1 MAAGVARLCGDH
13 GPRWALPLRPP
24 LCLACSVET
33 LGDGSASLVRKKHVL
48 SRLQDALAWQAL
60 PVVQLLAQDERVC
73 MHLIGTLFGMLHSVE
88 DSSALNLLVEVLV
101 RLVVELKSEQ
111 YLHCILDE
119 SQKELCKATTM
130 RSSLPTFS
138 LLGKLADAIP
148 GFADILVVKHN
159 NLVDHLLMGLTY
171 PNESI
176 KAAVCYLYGKLYSS
190 PVGTERLS
198 GHFEERL
205 CGVFLNTLEC
215 AQTKELQVNC
225 LGLLKELLKSDHF
238 VSILMNNSKTE
249 EETENPDFLE
259 GENPLPLVLKK
270 LLLTRDEML
279 QAASSHCMAAVL
291 VHSPSRYAPAFI
303 HADVPEFLFECL
315 LSKSEILI
323 WSVYCCLLLLTEERL
338 FFSKCHT
345 VYGIESLVRSLQ
357 GVLLLNNV
365 ELHKQGLLLFTE
377 ILKRQPVEIKLFTN
391 RGVCI
396 EAIDVLMET
405 VNCPVLE
412 VAVEAVKAVAAFLR
426 KDHLSCPPVPY
437 EELQKLLEAVLK
449 RCADLSPP
457 QSSKR
462 HAVSQ
467 KLLLVVSQSHPTNR
481 NLGGV
486 PQRQSQFLL
495 NTLESFRN
503 ACRLAVQFQGD
514 FMAQENAFTAPN
526 SESKDTLSNF
536 SEFLLRICDNLCIPM
551 VMSYLERAVSPSVTE
566 VFISTLN
573 TLFTVVPSMRNNIL
587 VLHPPDTGAEG
598 QVLLC
603 AELMPE
609 PLLSHREEENFS
621 GGQQEMSELLLK
633 GLPQLNYT
641 IAESLLLL
649 SETPEP
655 FFLDQSLCSHQHCF
669 ILLLYFAYTFGDRF
683 VPDAELFLAVR
694 NFLLSAQDCGDCPPP
709 HILRAALYL
718 LAVCQDK
725 GKALDVRSLSTIKR
739 ILDNLPDL
747 SLVYVHCPL
756 LLKFFL
762 RYPELMGRFG
772 HQVLQLWFSWE
783 DCKQTEAEEA
793 DCGTSSQLNTANPL
807 LPILKSNSS
816 ILLILLDLVS
826 SSSVEVAWKVLM
838 TLRTFLERNEDVLV
852 CDLLRSR
859 FLQILQQLLVES
871 SSATLQANRNL
882 PVLLS
887 LLFLVQLR
895 SKGIR
900 ELDSTDLRLLHQVSN
915 LCGKCSPRDT
925 DLLQPSLNFLY
936 WSLHQTTPCSQQRA
950 VAVLLSNV
958 SLLELLQK
966 VLECTWL
973 WSPPSRPAHLSSE
986 DALLCSGWLLVAS
999 FLLYQ
1004 HRYNTESLNSS
1015 ATLTHAVVP
1024 IPGLSVGP
1032 SSCREGQLLA
1042 TAGFWLPGSSVL
1054 LPGSV
1059 AKVEPC
1065 LMVAVPA
1072 TSCAWQAD
1080 SHMLEVLQGVVRTRE
1095 TSCQQLP
1102 DNSVSIMQFLRAVLR
1117 QNFSSSLLV
1126 IAGQNK
1132 APSATQPQPSS
1143 LQDTA
1148 LHPLAMQQVFSLVV
1162 SLQNLLVHVQLQRRV
1177 MRRRENALAAV
1188 QCSEKEDLLLSQ
1200 AVVACLET
1208 LVEYLYV
1215 KNQDVALH
1223 VASQPWHRFL
1233 LFTLLSGGQK
1243 SFLQPEV
1250 LRLMTLFVRYQS
1262 SNIISQ
1268 KEISQIIQEA
1278 AEANIAELSEATSC
1292 ALHLFLSQIQSSH
1305 YHVEPEQSEIIQ
1317 TLLDRLLGQRTTCVK
1332 HQDIVY
1338 PLIADVCDRG
1348 HYQLPCGERGNMQYL
1363 FFSQTCFCLPV
1374 FITLYCLKRVAVM
1387 EVAMAV
1393 ISCGCGDFL
1402 HLDEGIWMGETF
1414 KSWWLGRI
1422 LDALEVQQ
1430 WGYVNKIVMDTE
1442 DKILWSQWSF
1452 DFSSG
1457 LPTLMFLTYV
1467 GSQVPWLG
1475 KGWFSN
1481 ENLLSVICQM
1491 WKFHR
1496 MPAFPLVSTHAVNDR
1511 CLGSVAV
1518 SLSHIRD

>member
-1 MAAGVARLCGDH
+1 
-13 GPRWALPLRPP
+13 
-24 LCLACSVET
+24 
-33 LGDGSASLVRKKHVL
+33 
-48 SRLQDALAWQAL
+48 
-60 PVVQLLAQDERVC
+60 

-111 YLHCILDE
+111 YLYCILDE
-119 SQKELCKATTM
+119 SQKELCKAATM

-148 GFADILVVKHN
+148 GFAEILVVKHN
-159 NLVDHLLMGLTY
+159 NLMDHLLMGLTY
-171 PNESI
+171 PNEGI

-205 CGVFLNTLEC
+205 CGVFLNTLGC

-225 LGLLKELLKSDHF
+225 LGLLKELLKSDNF
-238 VSILMNNSKTE
+238 VSILMNNAKTE

-291 VHSPSRYAPAFI
+291 VHSPSKYAPAFI

-315 LSKSEILI
+315 LCKSEILM

-345 VYGIESLVRSLQ
+345 VYGIESLVRSLR

-412 VAVEAVKAVAAFLR
+412 VVVEAVKAVAAFLR
-426 KDHLSCPPVPY
+426 KDHLSSPPVPY

-457 QSSKR
+457 QSNKR
-462 HAVSQ
+462 HAGD
-467 KLLLVVSQSHPTNR
+467 LLFSVSQSHSANR
-481 NLGGV
+481 NLGRV
-486 PQRQSQFLL
+486 PQRQGQFLL

-503 ACRLAVQFQGD
+503 ACRLAVEFQGD

-536 SEFLLRICDNLCIPM
+536 SEFLLRICDSLCIPM
-551 VMSYLERAVSPSVTE
+551 VMSYLERAVSPSLTE
-566 VFISTLN
+566 VFISTLT
-573 TLFTVVPSMRNNIL
+573 TLFTVVPSMQNKFSKKLASSSFIRLTLELKARFCSVQSNP
-587 VLHPPDTGAEG
+587 VLNHTCSSF
-598 QVLLC
+598 LC
-603 AELMPE
+603 SLCLNLYSATEKTRT
-609 PLLSHREEENFS
+609 SSQEE
-621 GGQQEMSELLLK
+621 QEMSELLQK

-669 ILLLYFAYTFGDRF
+669 VLLLYFAYTFGDRF

-694 NFLLSAQDCGDCPPP
+694 NFLLSAQDHGDCPPP

-725 GKALDVRSLSTIKR
+725 GKALDMRSLSTIR
-739 ILDNLPDL
+739 RMLDNLPDL

-783 DCKQTEAEEA
+783 DCKQTEVEEA
-793 DCGTSSQLNTANPL
+793 DFGSSDQLNSANPL

-816 ILLILLDLVS
+816 ILLILLDLVC

-900 ELDSTDLRLLHQVSN
+900 ELDSTDFKLLHQVCN
-915 LCGKCSPRDT
+915 LCGKCRPRDT

-958 SLLELLQK
+958 SLLDLLQK

-973 WSPPSRPAHLSSE
+973 WSPPSRPAYLSSE

-999 FLLYQ
+999 LLLYQ
-1004 HRYNTESLNSS
+1004 HRYNTEVHQ
-1015 ATLTHAVVP
+1015 T
-1024 IPGLSVGP
+1024 LSVD
-1032 SSCREGQLLA
+1032 L
-1042 TAGFWLPGSSVL
+1042 T
-1054 LPGSV
+1054 
-1059 AKVEPC
+1059 
-1065 LMVAVPA
+1065 
-1072 TSCAWQAD
+1072 
-1080 SHMLEVLQGVVRTRE
+1080 EVLNAVIFRNKKPI
-1095 TSCQQLP
+1095 LLL
-1102 DNSVSIMQFLRAVLR
+1102 VSIMQFLRAVLR

-1126 IAGQNK
+1126 IVGQNT

-1148 LHPLAMQQVFSLVV
+1148 LHPLAMQQVSSLVV
-1162 SLQNLLVHVQLQRRV
+1162 SLQNLLVHVQLQ
-1177 MRRRENALAAV
+1177 
-1188 QCSEKEDLLLSQ
+1188 KDLLLSQ

-1278 AEANIAELSEATSC
+1278 AEANIAELPEATSH
-1292 ALHLFLSQIQSSH
+1292 ALHLFLCQIQNSH
-1305 YHVEPEQSEIIQ
+1305 YQVEPEQSGIIQ
-1317 TLLDRLLGQRTTCVK
+1317 TLLDQLLGQRTMCVK
-1332 HQDIVY
+1332 HQDIV
-1338 PLIADVCDRG
+1338 
-1348 HYQLPCGERGNMQYL
+1348 
-1363 FFSQTCFCLPV
+1363 
-1374 FITLYCLKRVAVM
+1374 
-1387 EVAMAV
+1387 
-1393 ISCGCGDFL
+1393 
-1402 HLDEGIWMGETF
+1402 
-1414 KSWWLGRI
+1414 
-1422 LDALEVQQ
+1422 
-1430 WGYVNKIVMDTE
+1430 
-1442 DKILWSQWSF
+1442 
-1452 DFSSG
+1452 
-1457 LPTLMFLTYV
+1457 
-1467 GSQVPWLG
+1467 
-1475 KGWFSN
+1475 
-1481 ENLLSVICQM
+1481 
-1491 WKFHR
+1491 
-1496 MPAFPLVSTHAVNDR
+1496 

-1518 SLSHIRD
+1518 SLSHIGD

>member
-1 MAAGVARLCGDH
+1 MAAGATVPCGDH

-24 LCLACSVET
+24 LCLACAVQT

-60 PVVQLLAQDERVC
+60 PVVQLLAPDERVC

-88 DSSALNLLVEVLV
+88 DSSALNLLVE
-101 RLVVELKSEQ
+101 
-111 YLHCILDE
+111 D
-119 SQKELCKATTM
+119 
-130 RSSLPTFS
+130 
-138 LLGKLADAIP
+138 
-148 GFADILVVKHN
+148 

-171 PNESI
+171 PNEGI

-205 CGVFLNTLEC
+205 CGVFLNTLGC
-215 AQTKELQVNC
+215 AQTKELQINC

-238 VSILMNNSKTE
+238 VSIFMNNLKTE
-249 EETENPDFLE
+249 EESSENPDFLE

-315 LSKSEILI
+315 LCKSEILI

-426 KDHLSCPPVPY
+426 DCASCVCLHLLRKDHLSSPPVPY

-462 HAVSQ
+462 HAGD
-467 KLLLVVSQSHPTNR
+467 LLFSVPQSHPANR
-481 NLGGV
+481 NLGRV
-486 PQRQSQFLL
+486 PQRQGQFLL

-503 ACRLAVQFQGD
+503 ACRLAVEFQGD

-536 SEFLLRICDNLCIPM
+536 SEFLLRICDSLCIPM

-566 VFISTLN
+566 VFISALN
-573 TLFTVVPSMRNNIL
+573 TLFTVVPSMRNKFSEKLASSSFIRLTLELKARYCSVQSNP
-587 VLHPPDTGAEG
+587 VLNNTCSSF
-598 QVLLC
+598 LC
-603 AELMPE
+603 SLCLNLYSATEKMRT
-609 PLLSHREEENFS
+609 SSQEE
-621 GGQQEMSELLLK
+621 QEMSELLQK

-694 NFLLSAQDCGDCPPP
+694 NFLLSAQDHGDCSPP

-725 GKALDVRSLSTIKR
+725 GKALDMRSLSTIRR

-762 RYPELMGRFG
+762 RYPEFMGRFG

-783 DCKQTEAEEA
+783 HCKQTEVEEV
-793 DCGTSSQLNTANPL
+793 DFGSSDQLNSANPL

-882 PVLLS
+882 PILLS

-900 ELDSTDLRLLHQVSN
+900 ELDSTDFKLLHQICN
-915 LCGKCSPRDT
+915 LCGKCNPRDT

-973 WSPPSRPAHLSSE
+973 WSPPSRPACLSSE

-999 FLLYQ
+999 LLLYQ
-1004 HRYNTESLNSS
+1004 HRYNTEVHQ
-1015 ATLTHAVVP
+1015 T
-1024 IPGLSVGP
+1024 LSVD
-1032 SSCREGQLLA
+1032 L
-1042 TAGFWLPGSSVL
+1042 T
-1054 LPGSV
+1054 
-1059 AKVEPC
+1059 
-1065 LMVAVPA
+1065 
-1072 TSCAWQAD
+1072 
-1080 SHMLEVLQGVVRTRE
+1080 EVLNAVIFRNKKPI
-1095 TSCQQLP
+1095 LLL
-1102 DNSVSIMQFLRAVLR
+1102 VSIMQFLRAVLR

-1126 IAGQNK
+1126 IVSQNT
-1132 APSATQPQPSS
+1132 APSAAQPQPSS
-1143 LQDTA
+1143 LQDSA

-1162 SLQNLLVHVQLQRRV
+1162 SLQNLLVHVQLQ
-1177 MRRRENALAAV
+1177 
-1188 QCSEKEDLLLSQ
+1188 KDLLLSP

-1233 LFTLLSGGQK
+1233 LFTLLSGGQN

-1278 AEANIAELSEATSC
+1278 AEANIAELPEATSH
-1292 ALHLFLSQIQSSH
+1292 ALHLFLSQIQNSH
-1305 YHVEPEQSEIIQ
+1305 YQVEPEQLGIIQ
-1317 TLLDRLLGQRTTCVK
+1317 TLLDRLLGQRTMCVK
-1332 HQDIVY
+1332 HQDIV
-1338 PLIADVCDRG
+1338 
-1348 HYQLPCGERGNMQYL
+1348 
-1363 FFSQTCFCLPV
+1363 
-1374 FITLYCLKRVAVM
+1374 
-1387 EVAMAV
+1387 
-1393 ISCGCGDFL
+1393 
-1402 HLDEGIWMGETF
+1402 
-1414 KSWWLGRI
+1414 
-1422 LDALEVQQ
+1422 
-1430 WGYVNKIVMDTE
+1430 
-1442 DKILWSQWSF
+1442 
-1452 DFSSG
+1452 
-1457 LPTLMFLTYV
+1457 
-1467 GSQVPWLG
+1467 
-1475 KGWFSN
+1475 
-1481 ENLLSVICQM
+1481 
-1491 WKFHR
+1491 
-1496 MPAFPLVSTHAVNDR
+1496 

-1518 SLSHIRD
+1518 SLSHIGD

>member
-1 MAAGVARLCGDH
+1 
-13 GPRWALPLRPP
+13 
-24 LCLACSVET
+24 
-33 LGDGSASLVRKKHVL
+33 LVRKKHVL

-60 PVVQLLAQDERVC
+60 PVVQLLAPDERVC
-73 MHLIGTLFGMLHSVE
+73 IHLIGTLLGMLHSVE
-88 DSSALNLLVEVLV
+88 DTGALNLLVEVLV

-111 YLHCILDE
+111 YLRCVLDE

-130 RSSLPTFS
+130 RSSLPTFA

-148 GFADILVVKHN
+148 GFADVLVVKHN

-171 PNESI
+171 PNEAI
-176 KAAVCYLYGKLYSS
+176 KAAVCYVYGKLYSS

-205 CGVFLNTLEC
+205 CGVFLNTLGC

-238 VSILMNNSKTE
+238 VSILMNNSNSE

-279 QAASSHCMAAVL
+279 QAASSHCIAAVL

-315 LSKSEILI
+315 LCKSEILI

-377 ILKRQPVEIKLFTN
+377 ILRRQPVEIKLFTN

-396 EAIDVLMET
+396 EAIDVLVET

-426 KDHLSCPPVPY
+426 KDHLSSPPVPY

-462 HAVSQ
+462 HA
-467 KLLLVVSQSHPTNR
+467 SHTANR
-481 NLGGV
+481 NLGRV
-486 PQRQSQFLL
+486 PQRQGQFLL

-503 ACRLAVQFQGD
+503 ACRLAVEFQGD

-526 SESKDTLSNF
+526 SENKDTLSNF
-536 SEFLLRICDNLCIPM
+536 SEFLLRICDSLCIPM
-551 VMSYLERAVSPSVTE
+551 VMSYLKRAVSLSVTE

-573 TLFTVVPSMRNNIL
+573 TLFAVVPNMRNKFSKKLASSSFIRLTLELKARFCSVQSNP
-587 VLHPPDTGAEG
+587 VLNHACSSFLCSLCLNLYSATEKRRTSSQEG
-598 QVLLC
+598 K
-603 AELMPE
+603 E
-609 PLLSHREEENFS
+609 
-621 GGQQEMSELLLK
+621 QEMSELLQK

-649 SETPEP
+649 SESPEP
-655 FFLDQSLCSHQHCF
+655 FSLDQSLSSHQHCF
-669 ILLLYFAYTFGDRF
+669 ILLLYFAYIFGDSKWVCGHYIPCIGGF

-694 NFLLSAQDCGDCPPP
+694 NFLLSAQDHGDCPPP

-725 GKALDVRSLSTIKR
+725 GEALDLRSLSTIRR

-793 DCGTSSQLNTANPL
+793 DFGTSDQLNSANPL

-816 ILLILLDLVS
+816 ILLILLDLVC

-871 SSATLQANRNL
+871 SSATIQANRNL

-895 SKGIR
+895 SKSVR
-900 ELDSTDLRLLHQVSN
+900 ELDSTDFKLLHQ
-915 LCGKCSPRDT
+915 
-925 DLLQPSLNFLY
+925 
-936 WSLHQTTPCSQQRA
+936 
-950 VAVLLSNV
+950 
-958 SLLELLQK
+958 
-966 VLECTWL
+966 
-973 WSPPSRPAHLSSE
+973 
-986 DALLCSGWLLVAS
+986 
-999 FLLYQ
+999 
-1004 HRYNTESLNSS
+1004 
-1015 ATLTHAVVP
+1015 
-1024 IPGLSVGP
+1024 
-1032 SSCREGQLLA
+1032 
-1042 TAGFWLPGSSVL
+1042 
-1054 LPGSV
+1054 
-1059 AKVEPC
+1059 
-1065 LMVAVPA
+1065 
-1072 TSCAWQAD
+1072 
-1080 SHMLEVLQGVVRTRE
+1080 
-1095 TSCQQLP
+1095 
-1102 DNSVSIMQFLRAVLR
+1102 
-1117 QNFSSSLLV
+1117 
-1126 IAGQNK
+1126 
-1132 APSATQPQPSS
+1132 
-1143 LQDTA
+1143 
-1148 LHPLAMQQVFSLVV
+1148 
-1162 SLQNLLVHVQLQRRV
+1162 
-1177 MRRRENALAAV
+1177 
-1188 QCSEKEDLLLSQ
+1188 
-1200 AVVACLET
+1200 
-1208 LVEYLYV
+1208 
-1215 KNQDVALH
+1215 
-1223 VASQPWHRFL
+1223 
-1233 LFTLLSGGQK
+1233 
-1243 SFLQPEV
+1243 
-1250 LRLMTLFVRYQS
+1250 
-1262 SNIISQ
+1262 
-1268 KEISQIIQEA
+1268 
-1278 AEANIAELSEATSC
+1278 
-1292 ALHLFLSQIQSSH
+1292 
-1305 YHVEPEQSEIIQ
+1305 
-1317 TLLDRLLGQRTTCVK
+1317 
-1332 HQDIVY
+1332 
-1338 PLIADVCDRG
+1338 
-1348 HYQLPCGERGNMQYL
+1348 
-1363 FFSQTCFCLPV
+1363 
-1374 FITLYCLKRVAVM
+1374 
-1387 EVAMAV
+1387 
-1393 ISCGCGDFL
+1393 
-1402 HLDEGIWMGETF
+1402 
-1414 KSWWLGRI
+1414 
-1422 LDALEVQQ
+1422 
-1430 WGYVNKIVMDTE
+1430 
-1442 DKILWSQWSF
+1442 
-1452 DFSSG
+1452 
-1457 LPTLMFLTYV
+1457 
-1467 GSQVPWLG
+1467 
-1475 KGWFSN
+1475 
-1481 ENLLSVICQM
+1481 
-1491 WKFHR
+1491 
-1496 MPAFPLVSTHAVNDR
+1496 
-1511 CLGSVAV
+1511 
-1518 SLSHIRD
+1518 

>member
-1 MAAGVARLCGDH
+1 MAAEGAGPCDGHGV
-13 GPRWALPLRPP
+13 RWALPLRPP
-24 LCLACSVET
+24 LCLACAVET

-60 PVVQLLAQDERVC
+60 PVVQLLAPDERVC
-73 MHLIGTLFGMLHSVE
+73 MHLIGTLFGMLHTVE
-88 DSSALNLLVEVLV
+88 DSGALDLLVEVLV

-111 YLHCILDE
+111 YLCCILNE
-119 SQKELCKATTM
+119 SQKELFKATTM
-130 RSSLPTFS
+130 RSSLPTFA

-148 GFADILVVKHN
+148 GFADLLVVEHS
-159 NLVDHLLMGLTY
+159 NLVDHLLMGLMY
-171 PNESI
+171 PNEGI

-198 GHFEERL
+198 AHFEERL
-205 CGVFLNTLEC
+205 CSLFLNTLGC

-249 EETENPDFLE
+249 EETEDPDFLE

-315 LSKSEILI
+315 LCKSEVLI

-357 GVLLLNNV
+357 DVLQMNNV

-377 ILKRQPVEIKLFTN
+377 ILKRQPMEIKLFTN

-412 VAVEAVKAVAAFLR
+412 VAVEAVRAVAAFLR
-426 KDHLSCPPVPY
+426 EVPSRGCAYCLSLGLFRKDHLSSPPIPY
-437 EELQKLLEAVLK
+437 EELQKLLEAALK

-462 HAVSQ
+462 HAGD
-467 KLLLVVSQSHPTNR
+467 LLFSVSQSQPANR
-481 NLGGV
+481 NLGRV
-486 PQRQSQFLL
+486 PQRQCQFLL

-503 ACRLAVQFQGD
+503 ACRLAVEFQGD

-526 SESKDTLSNF
+526 SESKDTLSKF
-536 SEFLLRICDNLCIPM
+536 SEFLLRICDSLCIPM
-551 VMSYLERAVSPSVTE
+551 VMSYLQRAVSLSVVE

-573 TLFTVVPSMRNNIL
+573 ILFTVVPNMRNKFSKKLASSSFIRLTLELKARFCSVQSNP
-587 VLHPPDTGAEG
+587 VLNQTCSSF
-598 QVLLC
+598 LC
-603 AELMPE
+603 NLCLNLYSATEKRRT
-609 PLLSHREEENFS
+609 SQEE
-621 GGQQEMSELLLK
+621 QEMSALLQK

-655 FFLDQSLCSHQHCF
+655 FSLDQSLCSHQHCF
-669 ILLLYFAYTFGDRF
+669 ILLLYFAYTLGDRF
-683 VPDAELFLAVR
+683 VPDAELFLAIR
-694 NFLLSAQDCGDCPPP
+694 NFLLSAQDRGDCPPP
-709 HILRAALYL
+709 HVLRAALYL

-725 GKALDVRSLSTIKR
+725 GKALDLRSLCTIRR

-762 RYPELMGRFG
+762 HYPELMGRFG
-772 HQVLQLWFSWE
+772 HQVLQLWFSWG
-783 DCKQTEAEEA
+783 DCKQTEAEEP
-793 DCGTSSQLNTANPL
+793 DFDTSDQLNSASPL

-816 ILLILLDLVS
+816 ILLILLDLVC
-826 SSSVEVAWKVLM
+826 SSSVKVAWKMLM
-838 TLRTFLERNEDVLV
+838 TLRIFLERNEDVLV

-871 SSATLQANRNL
+871 SSATLQANSNL

-895 SKGIR
+895 SKGMR
-900 ELDSTDLRLLHQVSN
+900 ELDSTDFKLIHQVSN
-915 LCGKCSPRDT
+915 LCGKCRPRDT
-925 DLLQPSLNFLY
+925 GLLQPSLNFLY
-936 WSLHQTTPCSQQRA
+936 WNLHQTTPCSQQRA

-973 WSPPSRPAHLSSE
+973 RSPPSGRAYLSSE

-999 FLLYQ
+999 LLLYQ
-1004 HRYNTESLNSS
+1004 HRYNTEVHQTLSLD
-1015 ATLTHAVVP
+1015 LTEVLNAVIFRNKKP
-1024 IPGLSVGP
+1024 
-1032 SSCREGQLLA
+1032 
-1042 TAGFWLPGSSVL
+1042 VL
-1054 LPGSV
+1054 L
-1059 AKVEPC
+1059 
-1065 LMVAVPA
+1065 L
-1072 TSCAWQAD
+1072 
-1080 SHMLEVLQGVVRTRE
+1080 
-1095 TSCQQLP
+1095 
-1102 DNSVSIMQFLRAVLR
+1102 VSIMQFLKAALR

-1126 IAGQNK
+1126 IAGQNMDQG
-1132 APSATQPQPSS
+1132 ATQPQPSS
-1143 LQDTA
+1143 LQDAA
-1148 LHPLAMQQVFSLVV
+1148 LHPLATQQVFSLVV
-1162 SLQNLLVHVQLQRRV
+1162 SLQNLLVQVQLQ
-1177 MRRRENALAAV
+1177 
-1188 QCSEKEDLLLSQ
+1188 KDLLLSQ

-1215 KNQDVALH
+1215 RNQDVALH

-1233 LFTLLSGGQK
+1233 LFTLLNGGQK

-1268 KEISQIIQEA
+1268 KEISQILQEA
-1278 AEANIAELSEATSC
+1278 AEANLAELPEATSC
-1292 ALHLFLSQIQSSH
+1292 ALHIFLCQIQSSH
-1305 YHVEPEQSEIIQ
+1305 YQVEPVQSGTIQ

-1332 HQDIVY
+1332 HQDIV
-1338 PLIADVCDRG
+1338 
-1348 HYQLPCGERGNMQYL
+1348 
-1363 FFSQTCFCLPV
+1363 
-1374 FITLYCLKRVAVM
+1374 
-1387 EVAMAV
+1387 
-1393 ISCGCGDFL
+1393 
-1402 HLDEGIWMGETF
+1402 
-1414 KSWWLGRI
+1414 
-1422 LDALEVQQ
+1422 
-1430 WGYVNKIVMDTE
+1430 
-1442 DKILWSQWSF
+1442 
-1452 DFSSG
+1452 
-1457 LPTLMFLTYV
+1457 
-1467 GSQVPWLG
+1467 
-1475 KGWFSN
+1475 
-1481 ENLLSVICQM
+1481 
-1491 WKFHR
+1491 
-1496 MPAFPLVSTHAVNDR
+1496 

-1518 SLSHIRD
+1518 SLSHIGN

>member
-1 MAAGVARLCGDH
+1 
-13 GPRWALPLRPP
+13 
-24 LCLACSVET
+24 
-33 LGDGSASLVRKKHVL
+33 LVRKKHAL
-48 SRLQDALAWQAL
+48 ARLQDALAWQAP

-73 MHLIGTLFGMLHSVE
+73 MHLVGTLLGMLHSVE

-111 YLHCILDE
+111 YLYCILDE
-119 SQKELCKATTM
+119 SQKELYKAATM

-138 LLGKLADAIP
+138 LLGKLADAIS

-159 NLVDHLLMGLTY
+159 NLVDHLLMGLSY

-198 GHFEERL
+198 IHFEEKL
-205 CGVFLNTLEC
+205 CGVFLNTLGC

-225 LGLLKELLKSDHF
+225 LGLLKELVKSDHF

-249 EETENPDFLE
+249 EETENPDLLE

-315 LSKSEILI
+315 LCKSEILI
-323 WSVYCCLLLLTEERL
+323 WSVYCSLLLLTEERL

-357 GVLLLNNV
+357 DILPLNNV

-426 KDHLSCPPVPY
+426 KDHLSSPPVPY
-437 EELQKLLEAVLK
+437 EELQKLLETVLK

-457 QSSKR
+457 KSSKR
-462 HAVSQ
+462 HA
-467 KLLLVVSQSHPTNR
+467 SHPANR
-481 NLGGV
+481 SLGRV
-486 PQRQSQFLL
+486 PQRQGQFLL

-536 SEFLLRICDNLCIPM
+536 SEFLLRICDSLCIPM
-551 VMSYLERAVSPSVTE
+551 VMSYLERAVSLSVAE

-573 TLFTVVPSMRNNIL
+573 TLFTVVPSMRNKFSKKLASSSFIRL
-587 VLHPPDTGAEG
+587 TLELKARFCSVRSDPVLNQTCSSFLCSLCLNLYSATEKRRTSSQEG
-598 QVLLC
+598 KW
-603 AELMPE
+603 
-609 PLLSHREEENFS
+609 
-621 GGQQEMSELLLK
+621 QEMSELLQK

-655 FFLDQSLCSHQHCF
+655 FLLDQSLCSHQHCF
-669 ILLLYFAYTFGDRF
+669 ILLLDFAYTFGDRHIYFYCFHSNLLQCRF

-694 NFLLSAQDCGDCPPP
+694 NFLLSAQDYGDCPPP

-725 GKALDVRSLSTIKR
+725 SKALDMRSLSTIRR

-747 SLVYVHCPL
+747 SLMYVHCPL

-793 DCGTSSQLNTANPL
+793 DFGMSDQLNTASPL

-826 SSSVEVAWKVLM
+826 SSTVEVAWKVLM

-871 SSATLQANRNL
+871 TSATLQANRNL

-900 ELDSTDLRLLHQVSN
+900 ELDSTDFKLLHQVSN
-915 LCGKCSPRDT
+915 LCGKCRPRDT

-936 WSLHQTTPCSQQRA
+936 WSLHQTASCSQQRA

-973 WSPPSRPAHLSSE
+973 WSPPSRPAYLSSE

-999 FLLYQ
+999 LLLYQ
-1004 HRYNTESLNSS
+1004 HRYNTEVHQ
-1015 ATLTHAVVP
+1015 T
-1024 IPGLSVGP
+1024 LSVD
-1032 SSCREGQLLA
+1032 L
-1042 TAGFWLPGSSVL
+1042 T
-1054 LPGSV
+1054 
-1059 AKVEPC
+1059 
-1065 LMVAVPA
+1065 
-1072 TSCAWQAD
+1072 
-1080 SHMLEVLQGVVRTRE
+1080 EVLNAIIFRNKKPI
-1095 TSCQQLP
+1095 LLL
-1102 DNSVSIMQFLRAVLR
+1102 VSIMQFLRAILR

-1126 IAGQNK
+1126 IVGQNT
-1132 APSATQPQPSS
+1132 APSATELRPSS
-1143 LQDTA
+1143 LHDTA

-1162 SLQNLLVHVQLQRRV
+1162 SLQNLLVH
-1177 MRRRENALAAV
+1177 
-1188 QCSEKEDLLLSQ
+1188 KDLLLSQ

-1208 LVEYLYV
+1208 LMEYL
-1215 KNQDVALH
+1215 
-1223 VASQPWHRFL
+1223 
-1233 LFTLLSGGQK
+1233 
-1243 SFLQPEV
+1243 
-1250 LRLMTLFVRYQS
+1250 
-1262 SNIISQ
+1262 
-1268 KEISQIIQEA
+1268 
-1278 AEANIAELSEATSC
+1278 
-1292 ALHLFLSQIQSSH
+1292 
-1305 YHVEPEQSEIIQ
+1305 
-1317 TLLDRLLGQRTTCVK
+1317 
-1332 HQDIVY
+1332 
-1338 PLIADVCDRG
+1338 
-1348 HYQLPCGERGNMQYL
+1348 
-1363 FFSQTCFCLPV
+1363 
-1374 FITLYCLKRVAVM
+1374 
-1387 EVAMAV
+1387 
-1393 ISCGCGDFL
+1393 
-1402 HLDEGIWMGETF
+1402 
-1414 KSWWLGRI
+1414 
-1422 LDALEVQQ
+1422 
-1430 WGYVNKIVMDTE
+1430 
-1442 DKILWSQWSF
+1442 
-1452 DFSSG
+1452 
-1457 LPTLMFLTYV
+1457 
-1467 GSQVPWLG
+1467 
-1475 KGWFSN
+1475 
-1481 ENLLSVICQM
+1481 
-1491 WKFHR
+1491 
-1496 MPAFPLVSTHAVNDR
+1496 
-1511 CLGSVAV
+1511 
-1518 SLSHIRD
+1518 

>member
-1 MAAGVARLCGDH
+1 MAAGAPVPVPVPCGDH

-24 LCLACSVET
+24 LCLACAVET

-60 PVVQLLAQDERVC
+60 PVVQLLAPDERVC

-111 YLHCILDE
+111 YLYCILDE

-148 GFADILVVKHN
+148 GFAEMLVVKHN

-171 PNESI
+171 PNERI
-176 KAAVCYLYGKLYSS
+176 KAAVCYLYGKLYSCA
-190 PVGTERLS
+190 VGTERLS

-205 CGVFLNTLEC
+205 CGVFLNTLGC
-215 AQTKELQVNC
+215 AQTKELQINC

-238 VSILMNNSKTE
+238 VSIFMNNLKTE
-249 EETENPDFLE
+249 EESENTDFLE

-270 LLLTRDEML
+270 VIAEVVEQLCHAE
-279 QAASSHCMAAVL
+279 QPASYWVTLFVCVFS
-291 VHSPSRYAPAFI
+291 
-303 HADVPEFLFECL
+303 EFLFECL
-315 LSKSEILI
+315 LCKSEVLI

-412 VAVEAVKAVAAFLR
+412 VVVEAVKAVAAFLR
-426 KDHLSCPPVPY
+426 KDHLSSPPVPY

-449 RCADLSPP
+449 RYADLSPP

-462 HAVSQ
+462 HACLRVTQQTEILVELLRDRVSSCSIPW
-467 KLLLVVSQSHPTNR
+467 KVSEMLAGKDKSGSPTTEISQSEE
-481 NLGGV
+481 V
-486 PQRQSQFLL
+486 SSFLCYPL
-495 NTLESFRN
+495 
-503 ACRLAVQFQGD
+503 CVYRLAVEFQGD

-526 SESKDTLSNF
+526 SESKGTLSNF
-536 SEFLLRICDNLCIPM
+536 SEFLLRICDSLCIPM

-573 TLFTVVPSMRNNIL
+573 TLFAVVPSMRNKFSKKLGMRVFIF
-587 VLHPPDTGAEG
+587 VLHPTDTGAQG

-603 AELMPE
+603 TET
-609 PLLSHREEENFS
+609 LLIISCLLIFLFLE
-621 GGQQEMSELLLK
+621 QEMSELLQK

-669 ILLLYFAYTFGDRF
+669 LLLLYFAYTFGDRF

-694 NFLLSAQDCGDCPPP
+694 NFLLSAQDHGDCPPP

-725 GKALDVRSLSTIKR
+725 DKALDMRSLSTIRR

-747 SLVYVHCPL
+747 SLVYVHCPV

-762 RYPELMGRFG
+762 HYPELMGRCG

-783 DCKQTEAEEA
+783 DCKQTEVEEA
-793 DCGTSSQLNTANPL
+793 DFGSSDQLTSANPL

-816 ILLILLDLVS
+816 ILLILLDLVC

-882 PVLLS
+882 PILLN

-900 ELDSTDLRLLHQVSN
+900 ELDSTDFKLLHQGDWFN
-915 LCGKCSPRDT
+915 LCHPITLSDCFS
-925 DLLQPSLNFLY
+925 
-936 WSLHQTTPCSQQRA
+936 HAA

-973 WSPPSRPAHLSSE
+973 WSSPSRPACLSSE

-999 FLLYQ
+999 LLLYQ
-1004 HRYNTESLNSS
+1004 HRYNTEVHQ
-1015 ATLTHAVVP
+1015 T
-1024 IPGLSVGP
+1024 LSVDLTEVVNAVIFRNKKP
-1032 SSCREGQLLA
+1032 
-1042 TAGFWLPGSSVL
+1042 VL
-1054 LPGSV
+1054 L
-1059 AKVEPC
+1059 
-1065 LMVAVPA
+1065 L
-1072 TSCAWQAD
+1072 
-1080 SHMLEVLQGVVRTRE
+1080 
-1095 TSCQQLP
+1095 
-1102 DNSVSIMQFLRAVLR
+1102 VSIMQFLRAVLR

-1126 IAGQNK
+1126 IAGQNT

-1143 LQDTA
+1143 LQDSA

-1162 SLQNLLVHVQLQRRV
+1162 SLQNLLVHVQLQ
-1177 MRRRENALAAV
+1177 
-1188 QCSEKEDLLLSQ
+1188 KDLPLSQ

-1215 KNQDVALH
+1215 KNQDVGNVFMLFLLLLSLIGFSFSSSSACCFTAMAPIPALH
-1223 VASQPWHRFL
+1223 TTQW
-1233 LFTLLSGGQK
+1233 G
-1243 SFLQPEV
+1243 PEV
-1250 LRLMTLFVRYQS
+1250 LSAARSSQNDDFGEQQKGGLFPIFPNTLFVRYQS

-1278 AEANIAELSEATSC
+1278 AEANIAELPEATSH
-1292 ALHLFLSQIQSSH
+1292 ALHLFLSQIQNSH
-1305 YHVEPEQSEIIQ
+1305 YQVEPEQSGIIQ
-1317 TLLDRLLGQRTTCVK
+1317 TLLDRLLGQSTMCVK
-1332 HQDIVY
+1332 HQNIVY
-1338 PLIADVCDRG
+1338 PLIANVCG
-1348 HYQLPCGERGNMQYL
+1348 KC
-1363 FFSQTCFCLPV
+1363 
-1374 FITLYCLKRVAVM
+1374 KRAR
-1387 EVAMAV
+1387 
-1393 ISCGCGDFL
+1393 
-1402 HLDEGIWMGETF
+1402 
-1414 KSWWLGRI
+1414 K
-1422 LDALEVQQ
+1422 
-1430 WGYVNKIVMDTE
+1430 DTE
-1442 DKILWSQWSF
+1442 F
-1452 DFSSG
+1452 AASS
-1457 LPTLMFLTYV
+1457 L
-1467 GSQVPWLG
+1467 VPAEG
-1475 KGWFSN
+1475 KKN
-1481 ENLLSVICQM
+1481 
-1491 WKFHR
+1491 
-1496 MPAFPLVSTHAVNDR
+1496 
-1511 CLGSVAV
+1511 
-1518 SLSHIRD
+1518 

>member
-1 MAAGVARLCGDH
+1 
-13 GPRWALPLRPP
+13 
-24 LCLACSVET
+24 
-33 LGDGSASLVRKKHVL
+33 LVRKKHVL

-88 DSSALNLLVEVLV
+88 DSSALNLLAEVLV

-119 SQKELCKATTM
+119 SQKELCKAATM

-138 LLGKLADAIP
+138 LLGKLADAVP

-171 PNESI
+171 PNEGI

-303 HADVPEFLFECL
+303 RADVPEFLFECL
-315 LSKSEILI
+315 LCKSEILI

-345 VYGIESLVRSLQ
+345 VYGIESLVKSLR

-396 EAIDVLMET
+396 GAIDVLMET
-405 VNCPVLE
+405 VNYPVLE
-412 VAVEAVKAVAAFLR
+412 VAVEAVKAVAVFLR

-462 HAVSQ
+462 HASQ
-467 KLLLVVSQSHPTNR
+467 LANR
-481 NLGGV
+481 NLGRV
-486 PQRQSQFLL
+486 PQRQGHFLL

-526 SESKDTLSNF
+526 SVRKDTLSNF
-536 SEFLLRICDNLCIPM
+536 SEFLLRICDSLCIPM

-573 TLFTVVPSMRNNIL
+573 TLFTVVPSMRNKFSKKLAFSSFIRLTLELKARFCSVQSNP
-587 VLHPPDTGAEG
+587 VLNHTCSSFLCSLCLNLYSATEKRRTSQEG
-598 QVLLC
+598 KSG
-603 AELMPE
+603 E
-609 PLLSHREEENFS
+609 RERWL
-621 GGQQEMSELLLK
+621 QMSELLLK

-694 NFLLSAQDCGDCPPP
+694 NFLLSAQDHGDCPPP

-725 GKALDVRSLSTIKR
+725 GKALDVRSLSAIKR

-793 DCGTSSQLNTANPL
+793 DFGTSSQLNTANPL

-838 TLRTFLERNEDVLV
+838 TLRTFLERNDDVLV

-859 FLQILQQLLVES
+859 FLQILQQQLVES

-915 LCGKCSPRDT
+915 LCGKCRPRDT

-966 VLECTWL
+966 VLESTWL
-973 WSPPSRPAHLSSE
+973 WSPPSRPAYLSSE

-999 FLLYQ
+999 LLLYQ
-1004 HRYNTESLNSS
+1004 HRYNTEVHQ
-1015 ATLTHAVVP
+1015 TLYVD
-1024 IPGLSVGP
+1024 L
-1032 SSCREGQLLA
+1032 
-1042 TAGFWLPGSSVL
+1042 
-1054 LPGSV
+1054 
-1059 AKVEPC
+1059 AKV
-1065 LMVAVPA
+1065 LNAVIFRNKKPI
-1072 TSCAWQAD
+1072 
-1080 SHMLEVLQGVVRTRE
+1080 LL
-1095 TSCQQLP
+1095 L
-1102 DNSVSIMQFLRAVLR
+1102 VSIMQFLRALLR

-1126 IAGQNK
+1126 IVGQNT
-1132 APSATQPQPSS
+1132 APGATQPQPSS
-1143 LQDTA
+1143 LQDAA

-1162 SLQNLLVHVQLQRRV
+1162 SLQNLLVH
-1177 MRRRENALAAV
+1177 
-1188 QCSEKEDLLLSQ
+1188 KDLLFSQ

-1208 LVEYLYV
+1208 LVEYL
-1215 KNQDVALH
+1215 
-1223 VASQPWHRFL
+1223 
-1233 LFTLLSGGQK
+1233 
-1243 SFLQPEV
+1243 
-1250 LRLMTLFVRYQS
+1250 
-1262 SNIISQ
+1262 
-1268 KEISQIIQEA
+1268 
-1278 AEANIAELSEATSC
+1278 
-1292 ALHLFLSQIQSSH
+1292 
-1305 YHVEPEQSEIIQ
+1305 
-1317 TLLDRLLGQRTTCVK
+1317 
-1332 HQDIVY
+1332 
-1338 PLIADVCDRG
+1338 
-1348 HYQLPCGERGNMQYL
+1348 
-1363 FFSQTCFCLPV
+1363 
-1374 FITLYCLKRVAVM
+1374 
-1387 EVAMAV
+1387 
-1393 ISCGCGDFL
+1393 
-1402 HLDEGIWMGETF
+1402 
-1414 KSWWLGRI
+1414 
-1422 LDALEVQQ
+1422 
-1430 WGYVNKIVMDTE
+1430 
-1442 DKILWSQWSF
+1442 
-1452 DFSSG
+1452 
-1457 LPTLMFLTYV
+1457 
-1467 GSQVPWLG
+1467 
-1475 KGWFSN
+1475 
-1481 ENLLSVICQM
+1481 
-1491 WKFHR
+1491 
-1496 MPAFPLVSTHAVNDR
+1496 
-1511 CLGSVAV
+1511 
-1518 SLSHIRD
+1518 

>member
-1 MAAGVARLCGDH
+1 MAAGPCGGH

-24 LCLACSVET
+24 LCLACAVET

-60 PVVQLLAQDERVC
+60 PVVQLLAPDERVC

-111 YLHCILDE
+111 YLYCILDE
-119 SQKELCKATTM
+119 SQKELCKANTM

-148 GFADILVVKHN
+148 GFAEIVVVKHN

-190 PVGTERLS
+190 PAGTERLS

-205 CGVFLNTLEC
+205 CGVFLNTLGS

-238 VSILMNNSKTE
+238 VSILMNNAKTE

-315 LSKSEILI
+315 LCKSEILI

-426 KDHLSCPPVPY
+426 KDHVSSPPVPY

-457 QSSKR
+457 QSIKR
-462 HAVSQ
+462 HA
-467 KLLLVVSQSHPTNR
+467 
-481 NLGGV
+481 
-486 PQRQSQFLL
+486 
-495 NTLESFRN
+495 
-503 ACRLAVQFQGD
+503 
-514 FMAQENAFTAPN
+514 
-526 SESKDTLSNF
+526 
-536 SEFLLRICDNLCIPM
+536 
-551 VMSYLERAVSPSVTE
+551 SYLERAVSPSVTE
-566 VFISTLN
+566 VFISALS
-573 TLFTVVPSMRNNIL
+573 TLFTVVPSMRNKFSKKLASSSFIRLTLELKARFCSVQSNP
-587 VLHPPDTGAEG
+587 VLNHTCSSF
-598 QVLLC
+598 LC
-603 AELMPE
+603 SLCLNLYSATEKTRT
-609 PLLSHREEENFS
+609 SSQEE
-621 GGQQEMSELLLK
+621 QEMSELLQK

-669 ILLLYFAYTFGDRF
+669 VLLLYFAYSFGDRF

-694 NFLLSAQDCGDCPPP
+694 NFLLSAQDHGDCLPP
-709 HILRAALYL
+709 HILRAAFYL

-725 GKALDVRSLSTIKR
+725 GKALDVRSLSTIRR
-739 ILDNLPDL
+739 ILDNLTDL
-747 SLVYVHCPL
+747 SLVYVHCPP

-762 RYPELMGRFG
+762 CYPELMGRFG

-783 DCKQTEAEEA
+783 DCKQTEVEES
-793 DCGTSSQLNTANPL
+793 DFGSSDQLNSANPL

-816 ILLILLDLVS
+816 ILLILLDLVC

-882 PVLLS
+882 PVLLN

-900 ELDSTDLRLLHQVSN
+900 ELDSTDFKLLHQVCN
-915 LCGKCSPRDT
+915 LCGKCRPRDT

-950 VAVLLSNV
+950 VAVLLSSV

-973 WSPPSRPAHLSSE
+973 WSPPSRPASLSSE

-999 FLLYQ
+999 LLLYQ
-1004 HRYNTESLNSS
+1004 HRYNTEVHQ
-1015 ATLTHAVVP
+1015 T
-1024 IPGLSVGP
+1024 LSVD
-1032 SSCREGQLLA
+1032 L
-1042 TAGFWLPGSSVL
+1042 
-1054 LPGSV
+1054 
-1059 AKVEPC
+1059 K
-1065 LMVAVPA
+1065 
-1072 TSCAWQAD
+1072 
-1080 SHMLEVLQGVVRTRE
+1080 EVLNTVIFRNKKPI
-1095 TSCQQLP
+1095 LLL
-1102 DNSVSIMQFLRAVLR
+1102 VSIMQFLRAVLR
-1117 QNFSSSLLV
+1117 QNFSSALLV
-1126 IAGQNK
+1126 IVGQNT
-1132 APSATQPQPSS
+1132 ALNAAQPQPSS
-1143 LQDTA
+1143 VQDTA
-1148 LHPLAMQQVFSLVV
+1148 LHPLAMQQVFLLVV
-1162 SLQNLLVHVQLQRRV
+1162 SLQNLLVHVQLQ
-1177 MRRRENALAAV
+1177 
-1188 QCSEKEDLLLSQ
+1188 KDLLLSQ

-1243 SFLQPEV
+1243 SFLQPAV

-1278 AEANIAELSEATSC
+1278 AEASIAELPEATSH
-1292 ALHLFLSQIQSSH
+1292 ALHLFLSQ
-1305 YHVEPEQSEIIQ
+1305 VREQ
-1317 TLLDRLLGQRTTCVK
+1317 
-1332 HQDIVY
+1332 
-1338 PLIADVCDRG
+1338 
-1348 HYQLPCGERGNMQYL
+1348 
-1363 FFSQTCFCLPV
+1363 
-1374 FITLYCLKRVAVM
+1374 
-1387 EVAMAV
+1387 
-1393 ISCGCGDFL
+1393 
-1402 HLDEGIWMGETF
+1402 
-1414 KSWWLGRI
+1414 
-1422 LDALEVQQ
+1422 
-1430 WGYVNKIVMDTE
+1430 
-1442 DKILWSQWSF
+1442 
-1452 DFSSG
+1452 
-1457 LPTLMFLTYV
+1457 
-1467 GSQVPWLG
+1467 
-1475 KGWFSN
+1475 
-1481 ENLLSVICQM
+1481 
-1491 WKFHR
+1491 
-1496 MPAFPLVSTHAVNDR
+1496 
-1511 CLGSVAV
+1511 
-1518 SLSHIRD
+1518 

>member
-1 MAAGVARLCGDH
+1 
-13 GPRWALPLRPP
+13 
-24 LCLACSVET
+24 
-33 LGDGSASLVRKKHVL
+33 LVRKKHVL

-60 PVVQLLAQDERVC
+60 PVVQLLAPEERVC
-73 MHLIGTLFGMLHSVE
+73 MHLIGTLFGMLHTVE
-88 DSSALNLLVEVLV
+88 DNGALDLLVAVLV

-111 YLHCILDE
+111 YLCCILNE

-130 RSSLPTFS
+130 RSSLPTFA
-138 LLGKLADAIP
+138 LLGKLADAVP
-148 GFADILVVKHN
+148 GFADILVVEHS
-159 NLVDHLLMGLTY
+159 NLVDHLLMGLMY

-190 PVGTERLS
+190 PVSTERLS
-198 GHFEERL
+198 AHFEDRL
-205 CGVFLNTLEC
+205 CGLFLNTLGS

-249 EETENPDFLE
+249 EEAENPAFLE

-303 HADVPEFLFECL
+303 HADIPEFLFECL
-315 LSKSEILI
+315 LCKSEILI

-357 GVLLLNNV
+357 DVLQMNNV
-365 ELHKQGLLLFTE
+365 ELHKQGLLLFAE
-377 ILKRQPVEIKLFTN
+377 ILKRQPVEIKLFSN

-412 VAVEAVKAVAAFLR
+412 VAVEAVRAVAAFLR
-426 KDHLSCPPVPY
+426 KDHLSSPPIPY

-457 QSSKR
+457 QSSKK
-462 HAVSQ
+462 HA
-467 KLLLVVSQSHPTNR
+467 SHPANR
-481 NLGGV
+481 NLSRI
-486 PQRQSQFLL
+486 PQRQGQFLL
-495 NTLESFRN
+495 NALESFRN
-503 ACRLAVQFQGD
+503 ACRLAVEFQGD

-536 SEFLLRICDNLCIPM
+536 SEFLLRICDSLCIPM
-551 VMSYLERAVSPSVTE
+551 VMSYLERDVSLSVTE

-573 TLFTVVPSMRNNIL
+573 TLFTVVPNMRNKFSKKLASSSFIRLTLELKARFCSVQSNP
-587 VLHPPDTGAEG
+587 VLNQTCSSFLCSLCLNLYSATEKKRTSQEG
-598 QVLLC
+598 KSEEREKLLH
-603 AELMPE
+603 L
-609 PLLSHREEENFS
+609 
-621 GGQQEMSELLLK
+621 MSELLQK

-655 FFLDQSLCSHQHCF
+655 FSLDQSLCSHQHCF
-669 ILLLYFAYTFGDRF
+669 ILLLYFAYTLGDRF

-694 NFLLSAQDCGDCPPP
+694 NFLLSAQDHGDCPPP
-709 HILRAALYL
+709 HILRGALYL

-725 GKALDVRSLSTIKR
+725 GKALDSRSLCTIRR

-772 HQVLQLWFSWE
+772 HQILQLWFSWG
-783 DCKQTEAEEA
+783 DSKQAEAEES
-793 DCGTSSQLNTANPL
+793 DFGTPDQLNSANPL

-871 SSATLQANRNL
+871 SSATLRANRNL
-882 PVLLS
+882 PILLS

-895 SKGIR
+895 SKGMR
-900 ELDSTDLRLLHQVSN
+900 ELDSTDFKLLHQVSN
-915 LCGKCSPRDT
+915 LCGKCRPRDT

-973 WSPPSRPAHLSSE
+973 WSPPSGPAYLSSE

-999 FLLYQ
+999 LLFYQ
-1004 HRYNTESLNSS
+1004 HRYNTEVHQTLSLD
-1015 ATLTHAVVP
+1015 LTEVLNAIIFRNKKP
-1024 IPGLSVGP
+1024 
-1032 SSCREGQLLA
+1032 
-1042 TAGFWLPGSSVL
+1042 VL
-1054 LPGSV
+1054 L
-1059 AKVEPC
+1059 
-1065 LMVAVPA
+1065 L
-1072 TSCAWQAD
+1072 
-1080 SHMLEVLQGVVRTRE
+1080 
-1095 TSCQQLP
+1095 
-1102 DNSVSIMQFLRAVLR
+1102 VSIMQFLRAALR

-1126 IAGQNK
+1126 IVGQNTGQGD
-1132 APSATQPQPSS
+1132 TQPQSSS
-1143 LQDTA
+1143 LQDA
-1148 LHPLAMQQVFSLVV
+1148 SLHPFATQQILSLVV
-1162 SLQNLLVHVQLQRRV
+1162 SLQNLLVH
-1177 MRRRENALAAV
+1177 
-1188 QCSEKEDLLLSQ
+1188 KDLLLSQ

-1208 LVEYLYV
+1208 LVEYL
-1215 KNQDVALH
+1215 
-1223 VASQPWHRFL
+1223 
-1233 LFTLLSGGQK
+1233 
-1243 SFLQPEV
+1243 
-1250 LRLMTLFVRYQS
+1250 
-1262 SNIISQ
+1262 
-1268 KEISQIIQEA
+1268 
-1278 AEANIAELSEATSC
+1278 
-1292 ALHLFLSQIQSSH
+1292 
-1305 YHVEPEQSEIIQ
+1305 
-1317 TLLDRLLGQRTTCVK
+1317 
-1332 HQDIVY
+1332 
-1338 PLIADVCDRG
+1338 
-1348 HYQLPCGERGNMQYL
+1348 
-1363 FFSQTCFCLPV
+1363 
-1374 FITLYCLKRVAVM
+1374 
-1387 EVAMAV
+1387 
-1393 ISCGCGDFL
+1393 
-1402 HLDEGIWMGETF
+1402 
-1414 KSWWLGRI
+1414 
-1422 LDALEVQQ
+1422 
-1430 WGYVNKIVMDTE
+1430 
-1442 DKILWSQWSF
+1442 
-1452 DFSSG
+1452 
-1457 LPTLMFLTYV
+1457 
-1467 GSQVPWLG
+1467 
-1475 KGWFSN
+1475 
-1481 ENLLSVICQM
+1481 
-1491 WKFHR
+1491 
-1496 MPAFPLVSTHAVNDR
+1496 
-1511 CLGSVAV
+1511 
-1518 SLSHIRD
+1518 

>member
-1 MAAGVARLCGDH
+1 
-13 GPRWALPLRPP
+13 
-24 LCLACSVET
+24 
-33 LGDGSASLVRKKHVL
+33 LVRKKHVL

-60 PVVQLLAQDERVC
+60 PVVQLLAPDERVC

-111 YLHCILDE
+111 YLYRILDE
-119 SQKELCKATTM
+119 SQKELCKATSM
-130 RSSLPTFS
+130 RSSLPTFA
-138 LLGKLADAIP
+138 LLGKLADAVP
-148 GFADILVVKHN
+148 GFADMLVVKHN
-159 NLVDHLLMGLTY
+159 NLVDHLLMGLMY

-238 VSILMNNSKTE
+238 VFILMNNSKTE
-249 EETENPDFLE
+249 EEAENPDFLE

-315 LSKSEILI
+315 LCKSEILI

-426 KDHLSCPPVPY
+426 KDHLSSPPVPY

-457 QSSKR
+457 QGSKR
-462 HAVSQ
+462 HA
-467 KLLLVVSQSHPTNR
+467 SHPANR
-481 NLGGV
+481 NLGRV
-486 PQRQSQFLL
+486 PQRQGQFLL
-495 NTLESFRN
+495 NTLESFRS
-503 ACRLAVQFQGD
+503 ACRLAVEFQGD

-536 SEFLLRICDNLCIPM
+536 SEFLLRICDGLCIPM

-573 TLFTVVPSMRNNIL
+573 TLFTVVPSMRNKFSKKLASSSFIRLTLELKARFCSVQSNP
-587 VLHPPDTGAEG
+587 VLNHTCSSFLCSLCLNLYSAIEKRRTSQEG
-598 QVLLC
+598 K
-603 AELMPE
+603 E
-609 PLLSHREEENFS
+609 
-621 GGQQEMSELLLK
+621 QEMSELLQK

-669 ILLLYFAYTFGDRF
+669 ILLLYFAYTFGDSKWVCGHYIPCTGGF

-694 NFLLSAQDCGDCPPP
+694 NFLLSAQDHGDCPPP

-725 GKALDVRSLSTIKR
+725 GKALDVRSLSTMRR

-793 DCGTSSQLNTANPL
+793 DCGMSDQLNCANPL

-816 ILLILLDLVS
+816 ILLILLDLVC

-895 SKGIR
+895 SKGMR
-900 ELDSTDLRLLHQVSN
+900 ELDSTDFKLLHQVSN
-915 LCGKCSPRDT
+915 LCGKCRPRDT

-973 WSPPSRPAHLSSE
+973 WSPPSRPAYLSSE

-999 FLLYQ
+999 LLLYQ
-1004 HRYNTESLNSS
+1004 HRYNTEVHQ
-1015 ATLTHAVVP
+1015 T
-1024 IPGLSVGP
+1024 LSVD
-1032 SSCREGQLLA
+1032 L
-1042 TAGFWLPGSSVL
+1042 T
-1054 LPGSV
+1054 
-1059 AKVEPC
+1059 
-1065 LMVAVPA
+1065 
-1072 TSCAWQAD
+1072 
-1080 SHMLEVLQGVVRTRE
+1080 EVLNAVIFRNKKPI
-1095 TSCQQLP
+1095 LLL
-1102 DNSVSIMQFLRAVLR
+1102 VSIMQFLRAVLR

-1126 IAGQNK
+1126 IVGQNT
-1132 APSATQPQPSS
+1132 APSATQPKPSS

-1162 SLQNLLVHVQLQRRV
+1162 SLQNLLVH
-1177 MRRRENALAAV
+1177 
-1188 QCSEKEDLLLSQ
+1188 KDLLLSQ
-1200 AVVACLET
+1200 AVVASLET
-1208 LVEYLYV
+1208 LVEYL
-1215 KNQDVALH
+1215 
-1223 VASQPWHRFL
+1223 
-1233 LFTLLSGGQK
+1233 
-1243 SFLQPEV
+1243 
-1250 LRLMTLFVRYQS
+1250 
-1262 SNIISQ
+1262 
-1268 KEISQIIQEA
+1268 
-1278 AEANIAELSEATSC
+1278 
-1292 ALHLFLSQIQSSH
+1292 
-1305 YHVEPEQSEIIQ
+1305 
-1317 TLLDRLLGQRTTCVK
+1317 
-1332 HQDIVY
+1332 
-1338 PLIADVCDRG
+1338 
-1348 HYQLPCGERGNMQYL
+1348 
-1363 FFSQTCFCLPV
+1363 
-1374 FITLYCLKRVAVM
+1374 
-1387 EVAMAV
+1387 
-1393 ISCGCGDFL
+1393 
-1402 HLDEGIWMGETF
+1402 
-1414 KSWWLGRI
+1414 
-1422 LDALEVQQ
+1422 
-1430 WGYVNKIVMDTE
+1430 
-1442 DKILWSQWSF
+1442 
-1452 DFSSG
+1452 
-1457 LPTLMFLTYV
+1457 
-1467 GSQVPWLG
+1467 
-1475 KGWFSN
+1475 
-1481 ENLLSVICQM
+1481 
-1491 WKFHR
+1491 
-1496 MPAFPLVSTHAVNDR
+1496 
-1511 CLGSVAV
+1511 
-1518 SLSHIRD
+1518 

>member
-1 MAAGVARLCGDH
+1 
-13 GPRWALPLRPP
+13 
-24 LCLACSVET
+24 
-33 LGDGSASLVRKKHVL
+33 LVRKKHVL
-48 SRLQDALAWQAL
+48 SRLQDALAWQAQPL
-60 PVVQLLAQDERVC
+60 VQLLAPDERLC

-111 YLHCILDE
+111 YLFCILEE

-130 RSSLPTFS
+130 RSSLPTFA
-138 LLGKLADAIP
+138 LLGKLADAIT

-171 PNESI
+171 PNEGI

-205 CGVFLNTLEC
+205 CGVFLNTLGC

-238 VSILMNNSKTE
+238 VSVLMNNSKTE
-249 EETENPDFLE
+249 EKTENPDFLE

-315 LSKSEILI
+315 LCKSEVLI

-405 VNCPVLE
+405 VNCPMLE

-426 KDHLSCPPVPY
+426 KDHLSAPPVPY

-462 HAVSQ
+462 HA
-467 KLLLVVSQSHPTNR
+467 SHPANR
-481 NLGGV
+481 NLGRI
-486 PQRQSQFLL
+486 PQRQGQFLL

-503 ACRLAVQFQGD
+503 ACRLAVEFQGD

-536 SEFLLRICDNLCIPM
+536 SEFLLRICDSLCIPM
-551 VMSYLERAVSPSVTE
+551 VMSYLERAVNPSVME

-573 TLFTVVPSMRNNIL
+573 TLFTVVPNMRNKFSKKLASSSFIQLIL
-587 VLHPPDTGAEG
+587 ELKARFCSVQSNPVLNHTCSSFLCSLCLNLYSATEKRRTSQEG
-598 QVLLC
+598 KFGERERLL
-603 AELMPE
+603 
-609 PLLSHREEENFS
+609 
-621 GGQQEMSELLLK
+621 QQEMSELLQK
-633 GLPQLNYT
+633 GLPHLNYT
-641 IAESLLLL
+641 TAESLLLL

-694 NFLLSAQDCGDCPPP
+694 NFLLSAQDHGDCPPP
-709 HILRAALYL
+709 HILRAAFYL

-725 GKALDVRSLSTIKR
+725 GKALDMRSLSTIRR

-783 DCKQTEAEEA
+783 DCKQTEAEAEEA
-793 DCGTSSQLNTANPL
+793 DFGTSNQLNSVNPL

-816 ILLILLDLVS
+816 ILLILLDLVC
-826 SSSVEVAWKVLM
+826 SSSVEVAWKVLI

-900 ELDSTDLRLLHQVSN
+900 ELDSTDFKLLHQVSN
-915 LCGKCSPRDT
+915 LCGKCRPRDT

-966 VLECTWL
+966 VLECTWQ
-973 WSPPSRPAHLSSE
+973 WSPPSRPAYLSSE

-999 FLLYQ
+999 LLLCQ
-1004 HRYNTESLNSS
+1004 HRYNTEVHQ
-1015 ATLTHAVVP
+1015 T
-1024 IPGLSVGP
+1024 LSVD
-1032 SSCREGQLLA
+1032 L
-1042 TAGFWLPGSSVL
+1042 T
-1054 LPGSV
+1054 
-1059 AKVEPC
+1059 
-1065 LMVAVPA
+1065 
-1072 TSCAWQAD
+1072 
-1080 SHMLEVLQGVVRTRE
+1080 EVLNAVIFRNKKPI
-1095 TSCQQLP
+1095 LLL
-1102 DNSVSIMQFLRAVLR
+1102 VSIMQFLRAVLR

-1126 IAGQNK
+1126 IVGQNT
-1132 APSATQPQPSS
+1132 APSAAQPQPSS

-1148 LHPLAMQQVFSLVV
+1148 LQPLAMQQVFSLVV
-1162 SLQNLLVHVQLQRRV
+1162 SLQNLLVHKDLQ
-1177 MRRRENALAAV
+1177 
-1188 QCSEKEDLLLSQ
+1188 LSQ

-1208 LVEYLYV
+1208 LVEYL
-1215 KNQDVALH
+1215 
-1223 VASQPWHRFL
+1223 
-1233 LFTLLSGGQK
+1233 
-1243 SFLQPEV
+1243 
-1250 LRLMTLFVRYQS
+1250 
-1262 SNIISQ
+1262 
-1268 KEISQIIQEA
+1268 
-1278 AEANIAELSEATSC
+1278 
-1292 ALHLFLSQIQSSH
+1292 
-1305 YHVEPEQSEIIQ
+1305 
-1317 TLLDRLLGQRTTCVK
+1317 
-1332 HQDIVY
+1332 
-1338 PLIADVCDRG
+1338 
-1348 HYQLPCGERGNMQYL
+1348 
-1363 FFSQTCFCLPV
+1363 
-1374 FITLYCLKRVAVM
+1374 
-1387 EVAMAV
+1387 
-1393 ISCGCGDFL
+1393 
-1402 HLDEGIWMGETF
+1402 
-1414 KSWWLGRI
+1414 
-1422 LDALEVQQ
+1422 
-1430 WGYVNKIVMDTE
+1430 
-1442 DKILWSQWSF
+1442 
-1452 DFSSG
+1452 
-1457 LPTLMFLTYV
+1457 
-1467 GSQVPWLG
+1467 
-1475 KGWFSN
+1475 
-1481 ENLLSVICQM
+1481 
-1491 WKFHR
+1491 
-1496 MPAFPLVSTHAVNDR
+1496 
-1511 CLGSVAV
+1511 
-1518 SLSHIRD
+1518 